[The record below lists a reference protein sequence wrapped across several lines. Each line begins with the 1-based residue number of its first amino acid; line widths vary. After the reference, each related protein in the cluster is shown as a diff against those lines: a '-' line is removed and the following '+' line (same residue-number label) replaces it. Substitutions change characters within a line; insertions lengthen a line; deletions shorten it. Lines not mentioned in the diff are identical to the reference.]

1 MDIKE
6 LKRYLY
12 KNPSLVVSL
21 LEKLECKRVKLYEN
35 KRVQCGLPDGDNLTS
50 VQVLLTNEHLNT
62 IVHTRGDYDGGDIF
76 SFIEYILKCN
86 FKQSI
91 NWVSGQLNIAYVDL
105 KEYKKPNFLNI
116 LDRFSTG
123 FEELYTNN
131 PIREEVLNS
140 FINMPHKLFSEDGI
154 SLKIQVEMGI
164 SYDTNDSR
172 ILIPI
177 RDTEGNLITLKGRT
191 TIDTY
196 KEDEIPKYLS
206 YFDYN
211 AVNILYGYYEN
222 YFNII
227 EKNEIV
233 IVESEKSVLQAM
245 SMGINNVVALSKHII
260 SDKQLEI
267 ILKTQCDVVLA
278 LDKGIDRKYCL
289 KELDKFDN
297 FCTKYLIYDNENILK
312 DKDSPFDK
320 GLNIWEKL
328 YNQKELIL

>member
-1 MDIKE
+1 LDIKE

-131 PIREEVLNS
+131 PIREEVL
-140 FINMPHKLFSEDGI
+140 K
-154 SLKIQVEMGI
+154 
-164 SYDTNDSR
+164 
-172 ILIPI
+172 
-177 RDTEGNLITLKGRT
+177 
-191 TIDTY
+191 
-196 KEDEIPKYLS
+196 
-206 YFDYN
+206 
-211 AVNILYGYYEN
+211 
-222 YFNII
+222 
-227 EKNEIV
+227 
-233 IVESEKSVLQAM
+233 
-245 SMGINNVVALSKHII
+245 
-260 SDKQLEI
+260 
-267 ILKTQCDVVLA
+267 
-278 LDKGIDRKYCL
+278 
-289 KELDKFDN
+289 
-297 FCTKYLIYDNENILK
+297 
-312 DKDSPFDK
+312 
-320 GLNIWEKL
+320 
-328 YNQKELIL
+328 